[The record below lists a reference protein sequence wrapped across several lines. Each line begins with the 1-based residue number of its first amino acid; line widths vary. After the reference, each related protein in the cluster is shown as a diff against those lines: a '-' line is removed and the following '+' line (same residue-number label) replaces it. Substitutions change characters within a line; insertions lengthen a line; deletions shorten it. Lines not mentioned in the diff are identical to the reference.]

1 MIVEALHK
9 VDVLF
14 DLASERTISTID
26 PQKIFSP
33 LHVQAHGSIE
43 PKSGAGQSLQCHL
56 IIQSSDEQALGSPEA
71 PISEFWRWPFNWFSN

>member
-1 MIVEALHK
+1 MIAEALHK

-43 PKSGAGQSLQCHL
+43 PKSGAGSGLLIVSLSMRL
-56 IIQSSDEQALGSPEA
+56 LYATEA
-71 PISEFWRWPFNWFSN
+71 I